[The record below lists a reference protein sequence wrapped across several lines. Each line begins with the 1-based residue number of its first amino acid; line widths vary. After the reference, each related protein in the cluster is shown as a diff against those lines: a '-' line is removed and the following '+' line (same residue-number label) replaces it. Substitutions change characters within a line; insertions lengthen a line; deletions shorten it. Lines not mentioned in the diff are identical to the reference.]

1 MTQWYFHPSA
11 QADRIGPLDDQ
22 AARRYAQAN
31 PRALAWCQGM
41 SGWTSIAEVPELH
54 FLADEAEFDVVGQE
68 MQFVDI
74 EIDPGES
81 AGAEVDRVVFTKRTT
96 HIATV
101 VAA

>member
-41 SGWTSIAEVPELH
+41 SGWTSNADVPE
-54 FLADEAEFDVVGQE
+54 AQWGW
-68 MQFVDI
+68 
-74 EIDPGES
+74 
-81 AGAEVDRVVFTKRTT
+81 K
-96 HIATV
+96 ATRRASDTGWRATAPW
-101 VAA
+101 AAAMRP

>member
-41 SGWTSIAEVPELH
+41 SGWTSIAEVPELQS
-54 FLADEAEFDVVGQE
+54 AP
-68 MQFVDI
+68 
-74 EIDPGES
+74 PGMS
-81 AGAEVDRVVFTKRTT
+81 HPCPLYTSPRPRD
-96 HIATV
+96 
-101 VAA
+101 

>member
-41 SGWTSIAEVPELH
+41 SGWTSIAEVPEQAGHDLALELH
-54 FLADEAEFDVVGQE
+54 ADL
-68 MQFVDI
+68 
-74 EIDPGES
+74 
-81 AGAEVDRVVFTKRTT
+81 
-96 HIATV
+96 H
-101 VAA
+101 